1 MLRTMKDVHAEYSN
15 FEELKRMRQAY
26 IVHMLDLVLSE
37 RSMVMSNDLAIKEE
51 ESRENGPVVGLDNV
65 FELAKEGS
73 NSESESEESIAAI
86 ETIANSDLLS
96 IAPSQ

>member
-37 RSMVMSNDLAIKEE
+37 RSMVMSNDLDIKEE

-86 ETIANSDLLS
+86 ETIADSDLLS